1 VNQQTDQCR
10 SSRIIGVVADDI
22 TGANDIG
29 IMFALSGFD
38 TCVYPASQPEANLAP
53 SQSSPDVCILNTNS
67 RLDSR
72 QMAYHKVYRATLQ
85 LKTSGFTRFFKKT
98 CSVFRGNIGA
108 EFDAMLDALGLEF
121 AIVVLGYPKNGRTTI
136 NGTHFVHGR
145 PLAESEFRA
154 DPIHPMLQSN
164 LVNILQAQTK
174 RKVENLPSSVIAKG
188 VHSLRSEIARLKKT
202 GCYIICD
209 VSSQDDLHVIAN
221 AVWDEP
227 VLCGSSA
234 LAEVLPAAWNVVG
247 QEKARPHLPARPG
260 LGVLCISGSLMPQ
273 TAAQIDFL
281 VASGAASFELDS
293 ASLSSD
299 AGLAAATL
307 YWVPRIAA
315 ALSSGQDVVFHGR
328 VHQNSV
334 ELAYAAADTAG
345 LTHLE
350 MARRISNALAEI
362 GVQALHNAGQNR
374 LVVAGG
380 ETSDSVCHHL
390 SVQGLSIWKEIEPG
404 LPSCLTLSDPPYLLA
419 LKSGSFGTPAFLAK
433 AVDHLKNIRPYL

>member
-1 VNQQTDQCR
+1 MQQANESQ
-10 SSRIIGVVADDI
+10 SSPIIGVVADDI

-29 IMFALSGFD
+29 IMFALYGFD
-38 TCVYPASQPEANLAP
+38 TCVYPASQSEPSLAS

-72 QMAYHKVYRATLQ
+72 QLAYDKVYRATLK
-85 LKTSGFTRFFKKT
+85 LKASGFTRFFKKT

-136 NGTHFVHGR
+136 NGIHFVHGK

-154 DPIHPMLQSN
+154 DPIQPMLQSN

-174 RKVENLPSSVIAKG
+174 RKVESLPSSVIAQG
-188 VHSLRSEIARLKKT
+188 VHFVRSEIARLKHT
-202 GCYIICD
+202 GSYIICD

-234 LAEVLPAAWNVVG
+234 LAEVLPAAWNIVG
-247 QEKARPHLPARPG
+247 KEKALPVLPARPG

-273 TAAQIDFL
+273 TAKQINFL
-281 VASGAASFELDS
+281 AASGATIFELDS
-293 ASLSSD
+293 ASLKSD
-299 AGLAAATL
+299 AGLATATR

-315 ALSSGQDVVFHGR
+315 ALSIGQDVVFHAG

-334 ELAYAAADTAG
+334 ELAYAAADSIG
-345 LTHLE
+345 LTRLE

-362 GVQALHNAGQNR
+362 GVQALHTAGQNR

-380 ETSDSVCHHL
+380 ETSDAVCNYL
-390 SVQGLSIWKEIEPG
+390 GVQGLAVWKEIEPG

-419 LKSGSFGTPAFLAK
+419 LKSGSFGTPAFLSK
-433 AVDHLKNIRPYL
+433 AVEHLKNVHPYS